1 MTFQRIFYDALDN
14 SYEILRFALART
26 FSSNNA
32 DLLSV
37 NTYKLSTKEI
47 KYKNRL
53 TTNLNIDLYIYQD
66 RLLAKA
72 FDTELSD
79 FKNILTNL
87 E

>member
-37 NTYKLSTKEI
+37 DVNNYKLSTKEI

-53 TTNLNIDLYIYQD
+53 TTNLNIDLYIY
-66 RLLAKA
+66 
-72 FDTELSD
+72 
-79 FKNILTNL
+79 
-87 E
+87 